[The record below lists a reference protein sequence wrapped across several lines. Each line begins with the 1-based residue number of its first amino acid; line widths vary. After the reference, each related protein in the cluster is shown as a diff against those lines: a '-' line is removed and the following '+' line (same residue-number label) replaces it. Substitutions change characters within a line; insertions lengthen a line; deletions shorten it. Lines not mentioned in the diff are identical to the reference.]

1 VPIDAYGCTAPQSC
15 NLLPGSPAAFDKANP
30 TCEPDG
36 HVRAVLAEN
45 APDRRQ
51 STSAG
56 SVAQGRA
63 PALQAARHSRL
74 RGCAL

>member
-1 VPIDAYGCTAPQSC
+1 VPIDSYGCTAPQPC

-45 APDRRQ
+45 ARH

-56 SVAQGRA
+56 SVAQGRRR
-63 PALQAARHSRL
+63 LSRPPVTQGSEGP
-74 RGCAL
+74 R